1 MSLQLDL
8 PDSQYDFIQ
17 FSGAWLRERQLYR
30 TSLRPGIQAIDSL
43 RYSSSPQQNPF
54 FMLSRRETTEHSGE
68 VYGFNFI
75 YSGNFQN
82 MIEVDH
88 FDTARVTVGIN
99 PVEFRFY

>member
-54 FMLSRRETTEHSGE
+54 FMLSRRKLQSI
-68 VYGFNFI
+68 V
-75 YSGNFQN
+75 
-82 MIEVDH
+82 V
-88 FDTARVTVGIN
+88 
-99 PVEFRFY
+99 RFMVLTLSILEIFKI